1 MGNDLFSYF
10 DRLELMAFFAGYPL
24 IYTIILF
31 LAGDESTRTVIK
43 KKLVAILPVGY
54 ALVATLYAGLQ
65 LKNLWP
71 DNSWSAIPLLIQNS
85 FLKIWGLLAILF
97 WLPLF
102 RKKPVFSLLHSLVFF
117 FFLLKDL
124 LQYGSSP
131 DNGVIKNDMKIYTD
145 SLLLNLSAFIVVALV
160 YFGFERFRKKRTPK
174 S

>member
-31 LAGDESTRTVIK
+31 LAGDQSTRTVIK

-117 FFLLKDL
+117 FFLVKDL
-124 LQYGSSP
+124 LQHGSSP